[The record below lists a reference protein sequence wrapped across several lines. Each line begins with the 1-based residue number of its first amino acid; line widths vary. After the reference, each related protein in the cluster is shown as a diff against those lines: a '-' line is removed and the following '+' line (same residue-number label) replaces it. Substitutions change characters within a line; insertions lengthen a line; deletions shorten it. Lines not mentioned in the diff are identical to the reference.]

1 MNDPQ
6 FEVRFGGAT
15 HQGMVRGLN
24 EDSYLTMPP
33 LFLVADGMGGHAR
46 GEVASRAVV
55 DAFLELGTR
64 HWLESAALADAV
76 RRAWADVSALSGEGR
91 APGSTLTGVGLS
103 RQGGLPCWLVFNIG
117 DSRTYLMRSG
127 QLQQV
132 SQDHAATEPRTRA
145 DATPRHV
152 ITRAVGAGM
161 ALVVADQW
169 LIPAQEGDRILIC
182 SDGLSNEVT
191 PELMNATLLA
201 QTDPQSVAQELVQ
214 AALNAGGHDNVTVVV
229 VDCVG
234 LTGVAAGALSDTTES
249 DTVLDEEGRP

>member
-1 MNDPQ
+1 MSEPQ

-15 HQGMVRGLN
+15 HQGMVRVLN

-55 DAFLELGTR
+55 DAFLDLGR
-64 HWLESAALADAV
+64 QSWLESAALADAV
-76 RRAWADVSALSGEGR
+76 RRASVTVSALSGEGR
-91 APGSTLTGVGLS
+91 APGSTLAGVGLS

-117 DSRTYLMRSG
+117 DSRTYLMRAG

-132 SQDHAATEPRTRA
+132 SQDHAAIESRT
-145 DATPRHV
+145 DAGGASARNV
-152 ITRAVGAGM
+152 ITRALGAGM
-161 ALVVADQW
+161 TAVLADQW

-182 SDGLSNEVT
+182 SDGLSGEVT

-201 QTDPQSVAQELVQ
+201 QPDPQAVAQDLVQ

-234 LTGVAAGALSDTTES
+234 LTTVAAGVLSDTTES
-249 DTVLDEEGRP
+249 DTVLDEEG